1 MESLDIA
8 KLVTTRLNR
17 GYGKNNLADTETLR
31 RYNDY
36 PHRSYHRIRTKISS
50 NQ

>member
-17 GYGKNNLADTETLR
+17 GYGKNNVRPSRHGNTQE
-31 RYNDY
+31 
-36 PHRSYHRIRTKISS
+36 I
-50 NQ
+50 Q